1 MRFKLTALRSMTFVV
16 PLLLAISACSES
28 SPSPVGPPS
37 SPPPSPQP
45 LAAPSITQVSPS
57 VGSAGG
63 GTIVKIV
70 GTGFT
75 SGTVVTFDG
84 ITVPRRS
91 VSPATLSVQ
100 FLGEA
105 PEHAAGTVDVV
116 VTNPDGQSHRLEAG
130 YTYAPRGSFDMDGV
144 WTGFT
149 DNGTDTG
156 VEFEIKNN
164 RLISATCAYEVYL
177 PFVFSEPVPIE
188 NGEFRLTADDGATL
202 SGRVVSGS
210 EIMGAINF
218 PLCNPAPLTWRV
230 HRKAE

>member
-1 MRFKLTALRSMTFVV
+1 MRFRLTALRWMTFVV
-16 PLLLAISACSES
+16 PFSLAISACAES
-28 SPSPVGPPS
+28 AGPV
-37 SPPPSPQP
+37 SPPKPPPP
-45 LAAPSITQVSPS
+45 LAAPIVTQVTPS

-70 GTGFT
+70 GTGFVP
-75 SGTVVTFDG
+75 GMVVTFDG
-84 ITVPRRS
+84 IRVTGGYPPAKVS
-91 VSPATLSVQ
+91 VLFQ
-100 FLGEA
+100 GEA
-105 PEHAAGTVDVV
+105 PEHDAGTVDVV
-116 VTNPDGQSHRLEAG
+116 VTNPDGQSHRLEAA
-130 YTYAPRGSFDMDGV
+130 YTYAPRDSFDMNGV

-164 RLISATCAYEVYL
+164 RLISATCAYEAYL
-177 PFVFSEPVPIE
+177 PFVFSEPLPIE

-202 SGRVVSGS
+202 SGRVVSDS

-218 PLCNPAPLTWRV
+218 PQCNPAPLTWRV

>member
-1 MRFKLTALRSMTFVV
+1 MRFRLTALRWMTFIV
-16 PLLLAISACSES
+16 PLSLGISACAES
-28 SPSPVGPPS
+28 AGPV
-37 SPPPSPQP
+37 SPPKPPPP
-45 LAAPSITQVSPS
+45 LAAPIVTQVTPS

-70 GTGFT
+70 GTGFVA
-75 SGTVVTFDG
+75 GMVVTFDG
-84 ITVPRRS
+84 VTVFGGLASQPNSS
-91 VSPATLSVQ
+91 VL
-100 FLGEA
+100 FRGEA
-105 PEHAAGTVDVV
+105 PEHAVGTVDVV

-130 YTYAPRGSFDMDGV
+130 YTYVPRDSFDMNGV

-177 PFVFSEPVPIE
+177 PFVFSEPLPIE

-202 SGRVVSGS
+202 SGRVVSDS
-210 EIMGAINF
+210 EIMGAIHF
-218 PLCNPAPLTWRV
+218 PQCNPAPLTWRV
-230 HRKAE
+230 HRKVEGVGKL